1 VVVVGSVTNVTS
13 LTRSGLSDFLVQRV
27 SAVIIAAYALCVIG
41 FFVTAPE
48 LSHSRLV
55 DYFGGTVMQLFST
68 LALLATAAHA
78 WIGMWTVGTDYV
90 RPHYFGAHATAWR
103 LGYQGVC
110 LTVLFVYVVWG
121 LRIFW
126 SF

>member
-1 VVVVGSVTNVTS
+1 V
-13 LTRSGLSDFLVQRV
+13 L
-27 SAVIIAAYALCVIG
+27 G

-68 LALLATAAHA
+68 LAVLATAAHA

-90 RPHYFGAHATAWR
+90 RPHYFGRACHGLAAR
-103 LGYQGVC
+103 LSGVC
-110 LTVLFVYVVWG
+110 LTVLFVYVAAMFWG